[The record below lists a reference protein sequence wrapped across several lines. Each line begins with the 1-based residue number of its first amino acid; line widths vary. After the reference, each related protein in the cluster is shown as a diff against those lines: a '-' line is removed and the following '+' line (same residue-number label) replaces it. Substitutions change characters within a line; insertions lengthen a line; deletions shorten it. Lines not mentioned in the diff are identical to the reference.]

1 MLDSKEGETK
11 EKLEGDDL
19 FPSSRTKQEKQN
31 KKNKIA
37 SNKKKSSCFFKIH
50 VPLLYFNFKKNV
62 YRIYKSV
69 GEYCYFLSP
78 CDEEVAGY
86 CGISPYVTEDRK
98 STVYYLHLPSIA
110 TAVAHFITL
119 QLIVLTNHR
128 GQHCLSKQCVN
139 KYVGV
144 VVTQKVLRTFV
155 KEGQYSILI
164 FSCSD
169 QLQWDTSCRAI

>member
-19 FPSSRTKQEKQN
+19 FPSSGTKQEKQN
-31 KKNKIA
+31 KKIKQLVT
-37 SNKKKSSCFFKIH
+37 KKKVCFFKIH

-78 CDEEVAGY
+78 CDEEVTGY

-128 GQHCLSKQCVN
+128 GYHCLSKQCVN

-155 KEGQYSILI
+155 KEGRYSILI